1 MKLLIALVVV
11 SVVASCGREIVEEEF
26 APVDT
31 HDRYVDALIRL
42 DLHETQMGR
51 DWISS
56 ARAALDNPSFVAT
69 PVEETVHFDPHEP
82 AAIGYRFAAEQ
93 GRRITVSIE
102 TDVERYFADV
112 FRAPPSADGSPE
124 PVASRA
130 ESGTGIEFE
139 PRRDAEY
146 LLRIQPELLRG
157 GRFVVSITAHASLAF
172 PVEGVG
178 PERILSFFGDAR
190 DGGARRHEGIDVF
203 APRGT
208 PLLAASDSTVIRVG
222 VRDRGG
228 NIVTLRDDA
237 RDLLLYYAHLD
248 EQLVRQGQR
257 VRAGDA
263 IGTTGNTGNAVT
275 TPPHLH
281 IGIYQGSW
289 ARSVDPWNYF
299 VDPPTT
305 VPTESVAAD
314 RVGEWMRVST
324 PTSAAPSVPG
334 TTATPRFVNRNP
346 LLRNRSGPLDVSG
359 TGGPPDE
366 PDGPS
371 FALPAGEAIRA
382 IGAIG
387 DHVRIRT
394 ADGRTGFVPAV
405 ALSDRSDRIDV
416 DTPQSAYDPRTGD
429 AIASLEAGSS
439 VELIGSAGER
449 ARLVRLPGGRVA
461 LLN

>member
-1 MKLLIALVVV
+1 MKFLIALVVV
-11 SVVASCGREIVEEEF
+11 SVVLSCGREIVEEEF

-51 DWISS
+51 DWISA
-56 ARAALDNPSFVAT
+56 ARAALDSPSVVST
-69 PVEETVHFDPHEP
+69 PIEETVLFDPHEP

-93 GRRITVSIE
+93 GRRITISVD

-112 FRAPPSADGSPE
+112 FRAPASSEGTPE
-124 PVASRA
+124 PVASRP
-130 ESGTGIEFE
+130 ESGAGIEFE

-157 GRFVVSITAHASLAF
+157 GRFVVSITAHASLTF
-172 PVEGVG
+172 PVQGVG

-190 DGGARRHEGIDVF
+190 DGGARMHEGIDIF

-257 VRAGDA
+257 VRAGDPV
-263 IGTTGNTGNAVT
+263 GTTGNTGNAVT

-281 IGIYQGSW
+281 IGVYQGSW

-299 VDPPTT
+299 VDPPAT

-314 RVGEWMRVST
+314 RVGEWMRLSL
-324 PTSAAPSVPG
+324 SASVTTSVPG
-334 TTATPRFVNRNP
+334 TTVTPRFVNRNP
-346 LLRNRSGPLDVSG
+346 LLRNRPGPVDASGAG
-359 TGGPPDE
+359 EPPDE
-366 PDGPS
+366 PGGLS
-371 FALPAGEAIRA
+371 FALPAGEAVRA

-394 ADGRTGFVPAV
+394 TDGRTGFVPAV
-405 ALSDRSDRIDV
+405 ALSDQSDPIGV
-416 DTPQSAYDPRTGD
+416 DATQSAYDPRTGD
-429 AIASLEAGSS
+429 AVAALKPGAS